1 MKGPFIHA
9 FDEDP
14 TSEAGMQMAIRRE
27 AAAIFLGGGYLKAW
41 MALMEYGM
49 SRYVP
54 DELAFGQS
62 YL

>member
-1 MKGPFIHA
+1 
-9 FDEDP
+9 
-14 TSEAGMQMAIRRE
+14 MAIRRE

-41 MALMEYGM
+41 MALMEYRM

>member
-1 MKGPFIHA
+1 MRLMKTRHA
-9 FDEDP
+9 NGNTEGWRLFK
-14 TSEAGMQMAIRRE
+14 GMMAV
-27 AAAIFLGGGYLKAW
+27 
-41 MALMEYGM
+41 MEYRM